1 MNDIKTLEGDY
12 AADGA
17 RFAVTAARFNEF
29 IVDRLI
35 DGAVDM
41 LRRHGV
47 ADQNIH
53 IVRVP
58 GAYELPYAAQRLAQ
72 TGDYEAII
80 ALGVVIRGGTP
91 HFEYIA
97 GACAQGLSTVA
108 LQSQVP
114 VTFGVLTVE
123 TVEQAVERAGAKAG
137 NKGADAALSAL
148 EMVSLSRK
156 IGPRR

>member
-1 MNDIKTLEGDY
+1 MTDIKTLEGDY
-12 AADGA
+12 AAEGA
-17 RFAVTAARFNEF
+17 RFAVAAARFNEF

-47 ADQNIH
+47 ADGDMD

-58 GAYELPYAAQRLAQ
+58 GAYELPYAAQRLAE
-72 TGDYEAII
+72 TGDYQAII
-80 ALGVVIRGGTP
+80 ALGVVVRGGTP

-108 LQSQVP
+108 LQARLP

-156 IGPRR
+156 IGSRR